1 MGFEFVLR
9 FIGGILAGVTAFQL
23 LSTVVD
29 LSRGSYVEVAI
40 VYVFSCVGF
49 GIAYVLTPYVTTR
62 PFFWIRHQIYQA
74 TASDIVAAGIGLAFG
89 FLTGAL
95 LAVPL
100 SFLPGLVG
108 RFLPVVAS
116 GVMAYFGIVT
126 MLTHRQAIFGMLGFR
141 RPSLSAGGQTPNRPL
156 LVDSSAI
163 IDGRIADVS
172 TTGFVGGTLVV
183 PRFVLEEVQHIA
195 DSADPLRRNRG
206 RRGLEVIERL
216 QREAGCPV
224 EISDVD
230 VDNAVGVDAKL
241 VRLART
247 MSCAIITNDYNLNH
261 VAQIQGV
268 EVLNVNLL
276 ANALRTSVVQG
287 EEMSVRIVQEGRE
300 PGQGVAFLDDGTMI
314 VVESGRQ
321 AINSEVDVVVAKV
334 LQTAAGRMI
343 FARLKP
349 ASNGSRKGPHGEP
362 PEQ

>member
-1 MGFEFVLR
+1 MGLEFVLR

-23 LSTVVD
+23 LSSVID
-29 LSRGSYVEVAI
+29 LTHGGYVEVAAI
-40 VYVFSCVGF
+40 YVFCSISF

-74 TASDIVAAGIGLAFG
+74 TATDLVATGIGLAFG
-89 FLTGAL
+89 FLAGAL

-100 SFLPGLVG
+100 SFLPGIGG
-108 RFLPVVAS
+108 RFLPVIAS
-116 GVMAYFGIVT
+116 GVLAYFGMVT

-141 RPSLSAGGQTPNRPL
+141 RPTLSSEGQPSNRTL

-172 TTGFVGGTLVV
+172 STGFVGGTLVV

-195 DSADPLRRNRG
+195 DSSDPLRRNRG
-206 RRGLEVIERL
+206 RRGLEIIERL

-230 VDNAVGVDAKL
+230 VENTVGVDAKL

-247 MSCAIITNDYNLNH
+247 LSCPIITNDYNLNH

-287 EEMSVRIVQEGRE
+287 EEMPVRIVQEGRE
-300 PGQGVAFLDDGTMI
+300 PGQGVAFLEDGTMI
-314 VVESGRQ
+314 VVENGRN
-321 AINSEVDVVVAKV
+321 ALNSDVEVVVTKV

-343 FARLKP
+343 FARMKP
-349 ASNGSRKGPHGEP
+349 DSNGRKATHGEP
-362 PEQ
+362 PES

>member
-1 MGFEFVLR
+1 MGIEFVLR
-9 FIGGILAGVTAFQL
+9 FIGGILAGVSAFQL
-23 LSTVVD
+23 LSNVID

-40 VYVFSCVGF
+40 IYVFCCVSF
-49 GIAYVLTPYVTTR
+49 GIVYVLTPYVTTR
-62 PFFWIRHQIYQA
+62 PFFWIRYQISQA
-74 TASDIVAAGIGLAFG
+74 TASDVVAAAIGLGFG
-89 FLTGAL
+89 FLAGAL

-100 SFLPGLVG
+100 SLLPGLAG
-108 RFLPVVAS
+108 RFLPIIAS
-116 GVMAYFGIVT
+116 GVLAYFGIT
-126 MLTHRQAIFGMLGFR
+126 TLLTHRQAIFGMLGFR
-141 RPSLSAGGQTPNRPL
+141 RATLSGDGVAPSRTL

-172 TTGFVGGTLVV
+172 STGFVGGTFVV

-195 DSADPLRRNRG
+195 DSSDPLRRTRG
-206 RRGLEVIERL
+206 RRGLEIIGRL

-224 EISDVD
+224 EISDID
-230 VDNAVGVDAKL
+230 VENAVGVDAKL

-247 MSCAIITNDYNLNH
+247 LSCPIITNDFNLNH

-268 EVLNVNLL
+268 EVLNINVL
-276 ANALRTSVVQG
+276 ANALRTTVVQG

-314 VVESGRQ
+314 VVENARQ
-321 AINSEVDVVVAKV
+321 ALNSDVDVTVSKV

-349 ASNGSRKGPHGEP
+349 DANGRNLSPADPTES
-362 PEQ
+362 

>member
-1 MGFEFVLR
+1 
-9 FIGGILAGVTAFQL
+9 
-23 LSTVVD
+23 
-29 LSRGSYVEVAI
+29 
-40 VYVFSCVGF
+40 
-49 GIAYVLTPYVTTR
+49 
-62 PFFWIRHQIYQA
+62 
-74 TASDIVAAGIGLAFG
+74 
-89 FLTGAL
+89 
-95 LAVPL
+95 
-100 SFLPGLVG
+100 
-108 RFLPVVAS
+108 
-116 GVMAYFGIVT
+116 
-126 MLTHRQAIFGMLGFR
+126 MLGLR
-141 RPSLSAGGQTPNRPL
+141 RPTFSGNGQPAGRSL

-172 TTGFVGGTLVV
+172 STGFVGGTLVV

-195 DSADPLRRNRG
+195 DSSDPLRRNRG

-230 VDNAVGVDAKL
+230 VENAVGVDAKL

-247 MSCAIITNDYNLNH
+247 MSCPIITNDYNLNH

-300 PGQGVAFLDDGTMI
+300 AGQGVAFLDDGTMI

-321 AINSEVDVVVAKV
+321 VINTQADVVVTKV

-349 ASNGSRKGPHGEP
+349 DANGRKPVETQPGET
-362 PEQ
+362 

>member
-1 MGFEFVLR
+1 MGIEFVLR

-23 LSTVVD
+23 LSNVID

-40 VYVFSCVGF
+40 IYLFCSVSF

-62 PFFWIRHQIYQA
+62 PFSWIRHQIYHA
-74 TASDIVAAGIGLAFG
+74 TATDIVAAGIGLAFG
-89 FLTGAL
+89 FLAGAL
-95 LAVPL
+95 VAVPL
-100 SFLPGLVG
+100 SFLPGFAG
-108 RFLPVVAS
+108 RFLPIVAS
-116 GVMAYFGIVT
+116 GVLAYFGVVT
-126 MLTHRQAIFGMLGFR
+126 LLTHRQAIFGMLGLR
-141 RPSLSAGGQTPNRPL
+141 RPGLSADGPSPARSL

-172 TTGFVGGTLVV
+172 STGFVGGTLVV

-195 DSADPLRRNRG
+195 DSSDPLRRTRG
-206 RRGLEVIERL
+206 RRGLEIIERL
-216 QREAGCPV
+216 QREAGCPL

-247 MSCAIITNDYNLNH
+247 MSCPIITNDFNLNH

-276 ANALRTSVVQG
+276 ANALRTTVVQG

-314 VVESGRQ
+314 VVESGRD
-321 AINSEVDVVVAKV
+321 ALNRETDVVVTKV

-343 FARLKP
+343 FARMKP
-349 ASNGSRKGPHGEP
+349 DSNGRKTAQGEP
-362 PEQ
+362 SES